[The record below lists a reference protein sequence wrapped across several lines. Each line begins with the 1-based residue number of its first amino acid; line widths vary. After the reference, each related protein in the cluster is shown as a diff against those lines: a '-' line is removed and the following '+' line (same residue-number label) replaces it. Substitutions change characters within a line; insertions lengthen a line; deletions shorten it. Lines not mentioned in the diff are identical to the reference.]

1 MVEKWLQ
8 CCEFMCGFLFTT
20 VKEWRILE
28 WSLPHSR
35 WRRSFAWLVG
45 KSRPETIA
53 ICEKEEGQFED
64 VDEEVVD
71 ECKQGEDSKS
81 NNFVATHAS

>member
-1 MVEKWLQ
+1 M
-8 CCEFMCGFLFTT
+8 G
-20 VKEWRILE
+20 R
-28 WSLPHSR
+28 
-35 WRRSFAWLVG
+35 
-45 KSRPETIA
+45 SRPETIA